1 MSAVLKVLSAG
12 AAQGITLG
20 FAETL
25 KQATGCTLDAEFGAV
40 GAMRDRFAAGEPC
53 DLVILTATQ
62 VAALA
67 AEGRVL
73 EDAGGP
79 LGEVRTGLAVRK
91 GDPKPSI
98 ADGPSL
104 AAALRGAEE
113 IHFADPTK
121 ATAGIHFAGVID
133 RLGLR
138 EELAARMRPHPRG
151 HVAMH
156 ALALS
161 KARTAIGCTQI
172 TEIADEPGIEVVGAL
187 PPDYGLATT
196 YAVAVSAQARSPDL
210 ARWLARALTGEA
222 SKDARRARGFVL

>member
-40 GAMRDRFAAGEPC
+40 GAMRDRFAAGEAC
-53 DLVILTATQ
+53 DLVILTAAQ

-67 AEGRVL
+67 AEGKVL
-73 EDAGGP
+73 KDVGGS

-91 GDPKPSI
+91 GDPKPPI
-98 ADGPSL
+98 HDGPAL
-104 AAALRGAEE
+104 AAALRGAVE
-113 IHFADPTK
+113 IHHADPTK

-138 EELAARMRPHPRG
+138 AEIASQLRPHPRG

-156 ALALS
+156 ALAQS
-161 KARTAIGCTQI
+161 KARTALGCTQI
-172 TEIADEPGIEVVGAL
+172 TEIADEPGIEVLGEL
-187 PPDYGLATT
+187 PPEYGLATA
-196 YAVAVSAQARSPDL
+196 YAVAVSAKAQSPEL
-210 ARWLARALTGEA
+210 ARWLANALTGEA
-222 SKDARRARGFVL
+222 SKDARRARGFVV